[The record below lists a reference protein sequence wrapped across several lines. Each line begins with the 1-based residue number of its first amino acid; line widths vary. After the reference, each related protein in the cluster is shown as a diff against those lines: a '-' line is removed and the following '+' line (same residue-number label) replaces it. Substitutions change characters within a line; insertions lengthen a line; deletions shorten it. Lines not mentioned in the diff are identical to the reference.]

1 MNVKLFLAASAL
13 AVVAGGWFAGAGATA
28 GYGQDR
34 STSARA
40 AAATARPE
48 LDVFSAQ
55 STRLG
60 VKAPTYLTLEV
71 PAGAAEA
78 GKVTLYVPDRY
89 GLNPADPPG
98 TREGDDFIDAGSD
111 FGLGDLRAA
120 DPAYIDPGQAQACA
134 PGSHDAVWT
143 LQFDLSSTSLTV
155 PVYIDRTSGE
165 EAALGAYKLQICLPL
180 AHVASQA
187 GGWPLGSRVKA
198 LGLSFTRIT
207 NPGSA
212 GVYVWRAFVSNPD
225 ATGNPDASTTYELR
239 SDMPLPAK
247 LSLAGRFDRAHHRAI
262 FSGRLTTPSLPAG
275 GLRISLYRRV
285 GVFWRNVG
293 STRTSA
299 SGSYKFVRRQSKT
312 TTYGTEV
319 WAIGTCN
326 GTSTAPRGCAT
337 ETHGAIDSPNVRV
350 VVRHR

>member
-1 MNVKLFLAASAL
+1 MNVKLFLAAGAL

-28 GYGQDR
+28 GYGQDH

-40 AAATARPE
+40 VAATARPE
-48 LDVFSAQ
+48 LDVFSAR
-55 STRLG
+55 TRLG

-71 PAGAAEA
+71 PSGAAEA
-78 GKVTLYVPDRY
+78 GKVTLYVPAGY
-89 GLNPADPPG
+89 GLNPADPAG
-98 TREGDDFIDAGSD
+98 TREGDDFIDVGSD

-120 DPAYIDPGQAQACA
+120 DPAFIDPGQAQACA

-143 LQFDLSSTSLTV
+143 MQFDLFSTSLTV

-180 AHVASQA
+180 AHVDSQA
-187 GGWPLGSRVKA
+187 GGWPLGSRVRTV
-198 LGLSFTRIT
+198 GLSFTRIT
-207 NPGSA
+207 NPTSA

-225 ATGNPDASTTYELR
+225 GTGNPDVSTTYEVR
-239 SDMPLPAK
+239 SDMPLPGK
-247 LSLAGRFDRAHHRAI
+247 LTLAGRFDSQHHRAVL
-262 FSGRLTTPSLPAG
+262 SGRLMTPSLPAG
-275 GLRISLYRRV
+275 GIWVSLYRRV
-285 GVFWRNVG
+285 GVVWKPLG

-299 SGSYKFVRRQSKT
+299 NGSYKFVHRQSKT

-326 GTSTAPRGCAT
+326 GTSTAPKGCAT
-337 ETHGAIDSPNVRV
+337 ETHGAIDSPSVRI

>member
-34 STSARA
+34 AGSALA
-40 AAATARPE
+40 AAAMVRPE
-48 LDVFSAQ
+48 LDLFSANP
-55 STRLG
+55 RLG
-60 VKAPTYLTLEV
+60 VKAPTYLTVEV

-78 GKVTLYVPDRY
+78 GKVTVYVPAGY
-89 GLNPADPPG
+89 GLNPAADPPG
-98 TREGDDFIDAGSD
+98 RREGDDFIDTGSD
-111 FGLGDLRAA
+111 FGLGELRAA
-120 DPAYIDPGQAQACA
+120 DPAFIDPRLAQTCA

-143 LQFDLSSTSLTV
+143 MQVHLFSTSLTI

-165 EAALGAYKLQICLPL
+165 EAALGVYKLQICLPL

-187 GGWPLGSRVKA
+187 GGSPLGSRVRT
-198 LGLSFTRIT
+198 LGLSFTRFE
-207 NPGSA
+207 NPTSA

-247 LSLAGRFDRAHHRAI
+247 LTLAGRFDRKHHRAV

-275 GLRISLYRRV
+275 GLQVSLYRRV
-285 GVFWRNVG
+285 GIFWKNIG

-299 SGSYKFVRRQSKT
+299 NGSYKFVHRQSKT

-319 WAIGTCN
+319 WAIGACN
-326 GTSTAPRGCAT
+326 GTSTAPKGCAT

-350 VVRHR
+350 VVQHR